1 MKVDVLVTY
10 VTQAS
15 LEAKKA
21 TSSIPIVMVGIG
33 DPVGVGLI
41 DSLAHPGGN
50 VTGTSSIAA
59 TVAAKQL
66 DLLKEILPNVSQIAA
81 LWSPA
86 NPVFQTLQVNREQPT
101 NSKGLST
108 RSTKLGYASS
118 SFF

>member
-21 TSSIPIVMVGIG
+21 TSSIPIVMVGVG

-108 RSTKLGYASS
+108 RSTGYASS